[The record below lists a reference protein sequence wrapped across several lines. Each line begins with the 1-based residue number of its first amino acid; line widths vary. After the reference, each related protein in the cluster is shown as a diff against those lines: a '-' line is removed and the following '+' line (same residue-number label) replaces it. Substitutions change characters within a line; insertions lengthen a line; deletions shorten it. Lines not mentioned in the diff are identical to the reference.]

1 MKRADQGSVFALE
14 EVVAPAPEEGLQ
26 PPLSRAEYLSSL
38 PEVKRNLLE
47 AARRLFVQ
55 SGFPALKLD
64 AIASEA
70 AENKAMIRYYF
81 GDKAG
86 LVGALVDDLTHD
98 ATVAL
103 VARCSALPGDDERV
117 HAHLLGARRMMEDP
131 QFPSLFDVLPHAFRD
146 EELRTRIADLYDWYR
161 DVNVRCLGPQLGSA
175 SRDRLLAL
183 ASIFMATVDGL
194 AIQAALDPEH
204 FDLAPAFTMLE
215 SMIKSTLA
223 DIQAAEAGGM
233 QEQPVRAGARTKRAA
248 AVPAGGRRAHVKE
261 S

>member
-1 MKRADQGSVFALE
+1 MPIPPGTPPGEGFVENLSPGARAL
-14 EVVAPAPEEGLQ
+14 L
-26 PPLSRAEYLSSL
+26 RAAKQLLVEKGFDSL
-38 PEVKRNLLE
+38 RLE
-47 AARRLFVQ
+47 AIAR
-55 SGFPALKLD
+55 
-64 AIASEA
+64 EA
-70 AENKAMIRYYF
+70 GENKAMIRYYF

-103 VARCSALPGDDERV
+103 VDRCSALPGDEERV

-161 DVNVRCLGPQLGSA
+161 DVNVRCLGPHLGYA
-175 SRDRLLAL
+175 SRERLLTL

-215 SMIKSTLA
+215 SMVTSTLA
-223 DIQAAEAGGM
+223 DIQAGDGGT
-233 QEQPVRAGARTKRAA
+233 QEQAVQTGTRAKRPAVVR
-248 AVPAGGRRAHVKE
+248 AGGRRTHVKE